1 MSTNPL
7 NNIAPWPQAVDGAN
21 DETILQSLTTDAYG
35 AYCRAR
41 AASRRAF
48 AGKTKNPEAV
58 AEYAAALHTLAGWF
72 VSAYLLRSLRDNVPV
87 QEASQQVWLF
97 LGDEGLDMG
106 EFLFDWLVEHGIDP
120 KQVERTA
127 TEDEVAA

>member
-7 NNIAPWPQAVDGAN
+7 NDIAPWPQSEDGAN
-21 DETILQSLTTDAYG
+21 DETILQSLTTDAYA

-41 AASRRAF
+41 MAGRRAF
-48 AGKTKNPEAV
+48 AGKAKNPEAV
-58 AEYAAALHTLAGWF
+58 AEYAGTLHTLAGWF
-72 VSAYLLRSLRDNVPV
+72 LSAFLLRSLRDGADV
-87 QEASQQVWLF
+87 EETTQQVWRF

-120 KQVERTA
+120 KQVEQA
-127 TEDEVAA
+127 VTEGEVAA